1 VGNDSL
7 MLHFFSQIMQFFVNR
22 CRSKVNMTTTVNT
35 SLYSALR
42 LNNDAV
48 SLILAGQEREALS
61 KLQQAVGMVKR
72 NIMAHVHRS
81 ARKSRAPKLLSGNRS
96 SEEINLPTLMTLDHF
111 HQDSVQLS
119 GLGNHQCYVYN
130 RAFRVS
136 AEQLTASNIE
146 KTAQIGSAIIIFNMA
161 LILHRACLLHTRS
174 VPASKSLALYNI
186 VLQLVRSS
194 SGSRTTVDPSFSL
207 QGIAGA
213 IQLAALNNTAQLQL
227 EVGDYFHATREF
239 GNLANLM
246 STIQQAPLEAS
257 EMRGVVMN
265 ILCFKKGPTFA
276 PAA

>member
-1 VGNDSL
+1 
-7 MLHFFSQIMQFFVNR
+7 
-22 CRSKVNMTTTVNT
+22 MTTTVNT

-72 NIMAHVHRS
+72 NIMTYVHRS
-81 ARKSRAPKLLSGNRS
+81 ARKSRAPKGLRSGNRS
-96 SEEINLPTLMTLDHF
+96 SEEINLPTLMTQDHF

-119 GLGNHQCYVYN
+119 GLGTLQCYVYN

-136 AEQLTASNIE
+136 AEQLTAWTIE
-146 KTAQIGSAIIIFNMA
+146 KAAQIGSAIIIFNMA
-161 LILHRACLLHTRS
+161 LVLHRACLLHTRT

-186 VLQLVRSS
+186 VLQLVRSP
-194 SGSRTTVDPSFSL
+194 SGSRTTCDPSFSL
-207 QGIAGA
+207 EGIAGA

-239 GNLANLM
+239 GNLAHLM
-246 STIQQAPLEAS
+246 TIIQQAPLEAS
-257 EMRGVVMN
+257 DMRGVVMN
-265 ILCFKKGPTFA
+265 IICFKKGPTFA